1 MNVKL
6 SVCVLTYN
14 HRQYIAQ
21 ALESMA
27 SQRTKFSFEVLIY
40 DDASTDGTTEI
51 IRRYARKYPQIIKPI
66 LQTENQFSKGISV
79 AKVFNW
85 PRVQGKYVALCEGDD
100 YWSDPD
106 KLQKQVDFLDA
117 HPDYAV
123 CFHPVVVKWEDHL
136 HPDSIFPLEKYRFY
150 KTTLGLEDLLKH
162 NFIQTNSVMYRWRFT
177 GGDFSAMPDNVL
189 PCDWFLHLLHAQR
202 GKIGFLPD
210 VMAVYRRHG
219 GSLWENS
226 GQTFAWFNRCFL
238 SNLRFFRAVKQT
250 FSYEFTNE
258 ILSLFTQLLKLSA
271 QQQDWT
277 LFNRAIQEF
286 PDLWQ
291 GCLNAAKQQ
300 RIFPWQD
307 YLLYKLSWGTKR
319 KTHKET
325 YCARRNAFKLAR
337 LLRKLP

>member
-1 MNVKL
+1 MTTV
-6 SVCVLTYN
+6 SVLVLTYN
-14 HRQYIAQ
+14 HVRYIAQ
-21 ALESMA
+21 ALDGFV
-27 SQRTKFSFEVLIY
+27 SQRTKFPFEVLVY
-40 DDASTDGTTEI
+40 DDASTDGTADI
-51 IRRYARKYPQIIKPI
+51 IRRYAKQYPQLIKPV
-66 LQTENQFSKGISV
+66 LQTNNQFSKGV
-79 AKVFNW
+79 YVDKAFNW

-123 CFHPVVVKWEDHL
+123 CFHPVKVIWEDKS
-136 HPDSIFPLEKYRFY
+136 HPESLFPSGAFRFN
-150 KTTLGLEDLLKH
+150 KTTLEVSDLLKH

-177 GGDFSAMPDNVL
+177 DGDFAAMPDNIL

-325 YCARRNAFKLAR
+325 YCARRHAFKLAR